1 MRYALLVA
9 VGGAAGSLLRWALAG
24 AVQRWTASTLPWG
37 TFTVNAI
44 GSLLIGIVAAISLER
59 ALVSPETRTFL
70 VFGLLGG
77 FTTFSALSYETFAL
91 LRDGQ
96 WTVALA
102 YSLGSVLVG
111 VSAAIAGFAVGMKL

>member
-1 MRYALLVA
+1 M
-9 VGGAAGSLLRWALAG
+9 
-24 AVQRWTASTLPWG
+24 
-37 TFTVNAI
+37 
-44 GSLLIGIVAAISLER
+44 AAISIER
-59 ALVSPETRTFL
+59 SLVTPGTRTFL

-102 YSLGSVLVG
+102 YSLGSLLLG